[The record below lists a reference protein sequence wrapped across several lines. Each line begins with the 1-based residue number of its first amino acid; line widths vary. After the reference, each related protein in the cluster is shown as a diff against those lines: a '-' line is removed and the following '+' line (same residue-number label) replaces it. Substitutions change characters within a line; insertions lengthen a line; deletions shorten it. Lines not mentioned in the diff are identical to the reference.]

1 MWRNA
6 ISCIRCLNHSI
17 IFFKTLSTL
26 CQFLLLLYEL
36 MFKPSKQKILS
47 DSTIV
52 ICSCRKSSLILYNS
66 WNAAI
71 WMLSH
76 CWLNNYY
83 LWKFFD
89 SVCLYRHRNHNK
101 QLKCYSIEYSLD
113 YFANLYI
120 GFIETVLRTVEIVL
134 NI

>member
-1 MWRNA
+1 MRRND
-6 ISCIRCLNHSI
+6 ISGILCLNHSV
-17 IFFKTLSTL
+17 IFFKTLSKF
-26 CQFLLLLYEL
+26 CWFLFIALWTK
-36 MFKPSKQKILS
+36 FKPSKQKILS

-52 ICSCRKSSLILYNS
+52 ICSCRKSSLILYNR
-66 WNAAI
+66 WTAAI

-101 QLKCYSIEYSLD
+101 QFKCYSIEYSLD

-120 GFIETVLRTVEIVL
+120 GFIETALGTVEIVL